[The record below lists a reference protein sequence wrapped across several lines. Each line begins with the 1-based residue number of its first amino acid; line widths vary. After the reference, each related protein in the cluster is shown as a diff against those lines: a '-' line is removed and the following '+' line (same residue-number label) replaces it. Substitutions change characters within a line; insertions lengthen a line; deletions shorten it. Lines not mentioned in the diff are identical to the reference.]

1 MAPAAVADL
10 YPGPTPAR
18 EHVPK
23 QATVQASVLTGPKQL
38 HLEYRHLT
46 DPAPGELQ
54 ISVLATG
61 ICGSDVAYYKNF
73 RNGDLQAV
81 APLTLG
87 HESAGV
93 VEAIGDGVN
102 GFCVGDR
109 VALEVGVPC
118 DNCRACQRG
127 RYNLCP
133 KMRFR
138 SSAKSIPHFQ
148 GTLQERI
155 NHPAKWCYKIPESVS
170 LEAAALLEP
179 LSVAIHS
186 TRRASIEQGDT
197 VIVFGAGTVGLLVAA
212 MAKLSG
218 ATTVTIVDINTKR
231 VKYALENNFA
241 TRGYVVP
248 HSGHNEHTEKIV
260 DRFEEA
266 KTLASDV
273 VDTACAGE
281 TDVEGADVTFDCTG
295 KEVCMQA
302 GLYATRPGG
311 QLIMVG
317 MGTPIQTLQMSA
329 AHLKEVDIIGI
340 FRYANTYPTGIKLLA
355 SGALPSL
362 DNMITHRFQGLDQV
376 RDAFELASKQ
386 MDREGN
392 LVLKVLIES

>member
-10 YPGPTPAR
+10 YPGQTAVR
-18 EHVPK
+18 EQK
-23 QATVQASVLTGPKQL
+23 QATVQASVLTAPKQL
-38 HLEYRHLT
+38 HLEYRHLS

-73 RNGDLQAV
+73 RNGDLKAV

-93 VEAIGDGVN
+93 VEAIGDGVS

-197 VIVFGAGTVGLLVAA
+197 VIVFGAGSVGLLVAA

-218 ATTVTIVDINTKR
+218 ATTVVIVDINAER
-231 VKYALENNFA
+231 VKYALDNNFA
-241 TRGYVVP
+241 TKGYVAL
-248 HSGHNEHTEKIV
+248 HSGHSERAETTV
-260 DRFEEA
+260 DHFEEA
-266 KTLASDV
+266 RTLASGV
-273 VDTACAGE
+273 VSRACADE
-281 TDVEGADVTFDCTG
+281 TDAEGADVTFDCTG

-329 AHLKEVDIIGI
+329 AHLKEVDILGV

-355 SGALPSL
+355 SGALPRL
-362 DNMITHRFQGLDQV
+362 DNMITHRFQGLAQV

-386 MDREGN
+386 TDREGN
-392 LVLKVLIES
+392 LVLKVLIEP

>member
-102 GFCVGDR
+102 GLVKEADTICVPRCGSGVAPNPFPISR
-109 VALEVGVPC
+109 VHFRKGLTILRNGVIS
-118 DNCRACQRG
+118 G
-127 RYNLCP
+127 
-133 KMRFR
+133 
-138 SSAKSIPHFQ
+138 
-148 GTLQERI
+148 
-155 NHPAKWCYKIPESVS
+155 IPESVS

-302 GLYATRPGG
+302 SLYATRPGG